1 MSNRGLAESG
11 RLFKLLALAGLGFVL
26 FLNLSMLFDVE
37 SIEVDLI
44 DERMLFVLSIEYK
57 LVFGSL
63 WDGL

>member
-11 RLFKLLALAGLGFVL
+11 RLFKLLALVGLGFVL
-26 FLNLSMLFDVE
+26 FLNFSMLFDVE

-44 DERMLFVLSIEYK
+44 DDRMLFVLSIEYK

-63 WDGL
+63 FDGL